1 MSYQTAWT
9 LLVVGSL
16 VAWCVYAYTDRNTER
31 AFRRYNGKALGDVL
45 HEMLTNNKGDE
56 KCIQK
61 Q

>member
-9 LLVVGSL
+9 LLVVGCL
-16 VAWCVYAYTDRNTER
+16 VSWCVCAYTDRNTER

-56 KCIQK
+56 K
-61 Q
+61 